1 LVKLNKPVTDETVAI
16 IDLGTNTFH
25 LLIVE
30 ISERD
35 EFMVKEKFK
44 EPVKLGESGIT
55 TGKIAEV
62 AFERGIAALINFKKL
77 IDSRKATRILAFATS
92 AVRSASNGA
101 VFISEAKKKTGIDI
115 RTINGNEEA
124 SLIFTGVK
132 NGVQLPYNE
141 PVLLVDIGGGSV
153 EFIVTKENKP
163 VLLRSLN
170 IGAARLME
178 TFKYSDPI
186 TKEELNT
193 ATQFL
198 KLEMKGL
205 IQELQEFN
213 IKKIIGSSGTFE
225 TLGTIIAYQ
234 KKDILSLEH
243 MNGYR
248 FTKES
253 FLGVFEKLQ
262 ATDREGRLKMA
273 GMDPMRADLI
283 VMGSVVVN
291 ILCSELTV
299 ETFILSSFALKEGIL
314 YDYIEEKKNRVQNLV
329 GVIDR
334 NVRFRA
340 VRNFGKKFHYDQDHG
355 LQVAELALSIF
366 DQLQSIHGYD
376 EEEKELLKYGSMLHD
391 IGHFLNRSGH
401 HKHGQYMVMNSGL
414 SGFSTDELLVIGNI
428 VRYHRKSPPTRDH
441 LHFSIMHQ
449 NVRLMVRRLA
459 GILRIADNL
468 DRGHRHLVK
477 QVKLEI
483 LPNIIWM
490 RVKAADKIDIEI
502 RAVHEN
508 KELFEQVFEKQ
519 LEIEQV

>member
-1 LVKLNKPVTDETVAI
+1 MTDETVAI

-92 AVRSASNGA
+92 AVRSASNGPL
-101 VFISEAKKKTGIDI
+101 FISEAKKKTGIDI

-198 KLEMKGL
+198 KQEMKGL

-248 FTKES
+248 FSKES

-262 ATDREGRLKMA
+262 ATNREGRLKMA

-299 ETFILSSFALKEGIL
+299 ETFILSSF
-314 YDYIEEKKNRVQNLV
+314 
-329 GVIDR
+329 
-334 NVRFRA
+334 
-340 VRNFGKKFHYDQDHG
+340 
-355 LQVAELALSIF
+355 VAC
-366 DQLQSIHGYD
+366 
-376 EEEKELLKYGSMLHD
+376 
-391 IGHFLNRSGH
+391 
-401 HKHGQYMVMNSGL
+401 
-414 SGFSTDELLVIGNI
+414 
-428 VRYHRKSPPTRDH
+428 
-441 LHFSIMHQ
+441 
-449 NVRLMVRRLA
+449 
-459 GILRIADNL
+459 
-468 DRGHRHLVK
+468 
-477 QVKLEI
+477 
-483 LPNIIWM
+483 
-490 RVKAADKIDIEI
+490 
-502 RAVHEN
+502 
-508 KELFEQVFEKQ
+508 LFK
-519 LEIEQV
+519 